1 MNNPNTGVYLVKVLC
16 GKIDADYQRCFVRI
30 IGEEYKINWM
40 RKTPGNISKEK
51 YVVLFKVKSRMPED
65 VEEVLKDLEIEIEG
79 KTFDT
84 DVSKG

>member
-1 MNNPNTGVYLVKVLC
+1 
-16 GKIDADYQRCFVRI
+16 
-30 IGEEYKINWM
+30 M

-51 YVVLFKVKSRMPED
+51 CVVLFKVKSRMPED
-65 VEEVLKDLEIEIEG
+65 VEEVLKDLELEIDG